1 MSYVPISGQQD
12 RGPVTIMYALMGL
25 GLLGGFIP
33 VLVIPPLVALVMAF
47 IKSGDYNGSYLDSH
61 VRWIKRTGIWYIVWS
76 IVLWAVVG
84 TLAVATFGVGAF
96 LVLPLGLA
104 LLLWIIYRVAK
115 GWLRLRDGLP
125 V

>member
-1 MSYVPISGQQD
+1 
-12 RGPVTIMYALMGL
+12 MYALMGL
-25 GLLGGFIP
+25 GLLGGFFP

-47 IKSGDYNGSYLDSH
+47 VKSGHYGDTYLDSH

-76 IVLWAVVG
+76 ILLWVVVG
-84 TLAVATFGVGAF
+84 TLALATFGVGAF
-96 LVLPLGLA
+96 LALPLGLA

-115 GWLRLRDGLP
+115 GWLCLRAGMP